1 MLNGYKPLYEKSI
14 LHRDIKPENILI
26 SYDNSGKPIYK
37 LGDFGVGKIN
47 SSNDTTITK
56 VGTPVYAAPE
66 LNCLLNDTSLDQA
79 IKDLKLI

>member
-37 LGDFGVGKIN
+37 LADFGIGKIN
-47 SSNDTTITK
+47 SSNDTTMTK

-66 LNCLLNDTSLDQA
+66 LNNFVNDNSLDLA
-79 IKDLKLI
+79 MRDLKSI